1 MARGRVSGK
10 QKQAERARK
19 RAKALTTTSSPLPVA
34 KGAGP
39 SPGKSGAGKPAKSLQ
54 LAGGGATSPGLSGAA
69 LYGRYALAWIIGAAG
84 ALFFVTTNLPL
95 PWFLGA
101 LTACLIA
108 SVAGAPIERPRPL
121 AIPMRCVLGVAIG
134 SAFSPALFD
143 RMGSMAWSLAILVP
157 FMLFVIALGMLFYER
172 FAKLDRPT
180 AFFAAVPGGLT
191 DMTTMAEDAGAN
203 PRSVIL
209 IQASRILVIVFALPL
224 WLKWHD
230 GLAVGQVFASR
241 IRIWELNPLDAAVM
255 LAMGAGGWLAARWL
269 GLAGAPIVGPM
280 LVSGIAHALGFTF
293 AKVPLEVLI
302 VAQIS
307 VGVLLGC
314 QFRGLTLKEFTSTM
328 VWGIAYAIVLLAI
341 TGGVTH
347 YVALWTGAN
356 PIAALLGYAP
366 GGQTELN
373 LLAYIL
379 NLDVAYVA
387 MHHLVRLGIVILGAQ
402 IVFKSQKG
410 WRKG

>member
-1 MARGRVSGK
+1 MAHGGRSGK
-10 QKQAERARK
+10 LRQAERARR
-19 RAKALTTTSSPLPVA
+19 RAKAGVALP
-34 KGAGP
+34 
-39 SPGKSGAGKPAKSLQ
+39 KPASGRPGVVRAARPTLMSRLVAGDAPKS
-54 LAGGGATSPGLSGAA
+54 AATDWPRL
-69 LYGRYALAWIIGAAG
+69 GRYTLAWVIGALG
-84 ALFFVTTNLPL
+84 SVLFVYANLPL

-101 LTACLIA
+101 LTFCLIA
-108 SVAGAPIERPRPL
+108 SVAAAPVERPKPM

-134 SAFSPALFD
+134 SAFSPALLD
-143 RMGSMAWSLAILVP
+143 RIGSMAWSLVLLIP
-157 FMLFVIALGMLFYER
+157 FMLFVIGLGMVFYER
-172 FAKLDRPT
+172 FAKLDRAT

-209 IQASRILVIVFALPL
+209 VQASRILVIVFALPL
-224 WLKWHD
+224 WLSWHD
-230 GLAVGQVFASR
+230 GLAVAQVFASR
-241 IRIWELNPLDAAVM
+241 IRIWELSPLDGGVM
-255 LAMGAGGWLAARWL
+255 VAMGLGGWLGARWL

-280 LVSGIAHALGFTF
+280 LVSGVAHAFGFTF

-302 VAQIS
+302 IAQIS

-328 VWGIAYAIVLLAI
+328 VWGIAYALVLLVI
-341 TGGVTH
+341 TAFVAH
-347 YVALWTGAN
+347 FVALWTGFD
-356 PIAALLGYAP
+356 PVSVLLAFAP

-379 NLDVAYVA
+379 GLDVAYVA
-387 MHHLVRLGIVILGAQ
+387 LHHLVRLGIVILGAQ

-410 WRKG
+410 WRKSG